1 MKRLLA
7 ITIGCLLLFSIVAY
21 AEKASVAPDPLAF
34 SKVTVEKLLEFQKQ
48 IDQLQ
53 KHIEELQQLQSLI
66 VQVWA
71 SAKGIDLQAATYRIK
86 PDMSGLMKV
95 EAPK

>member
-7 ITIGCLLLFSIVAY
+7 ITTGCLLLFSMVAY

-34 SKVTVEKLLEFQKQ
+34 DKATAEMLAQVQQQ
-48 IDQLQ
+48 IT
-53 KHIEELQQLQSLI
+53 ELQQRQSLI

-71 SAKGIDLQAATYRIK
+71 QARGIDLQAATYRIK
-86 PDMSGLMKV
+86 PDMSGLTKV
-95 EAPK
+95 EVPK